1 MGRSRCGFNNQLQ
14 TSRCLVKHRVLTGD
28 LMCLP
33 AFLKAERNSF
43 LLAGPYSAGRVGG
56 PWPLLLLGGGQ
67 RETET
72 EGVQDSVTCLWAG
85 ALRKGRGRV
94 GRALI

>member
-28 LMCLP
+28 LVCLP
-33 AFLKAERNSF
+33 AFLKAEQNSF

-56 PWPLLLLGGGQ
+56 PRSLLLLGCGQ

-72 EGVQDSVTCLWAG
+72 EGVQDSAICLWAG
-85 ALRKGRGRV
+85 ALLKGWGRA
-94 GRALI
+94 GRALV